1 MQFHT
6 HELTNSEVDQSK
18 WLRKSVPTSLS
29 PHLPSIE
36 GVDDVLLEDAEARG
50 EHGRPEEDVGD
61 ARPRVGLADADA
73 AVSDGEDGHEAA
85 MALEQFL
92 DSTQFP
98 ETTCKSEILHINHV
112 ELKPS
117 KI

>member
-1 MQFHT
+1 MTLNILHLQFST
-6 HELTNSEVDQSK
+6 HELTNSEVDQLK

-29 PHLPSIE
+29 PHLPGVE

-50 EHGRPEEDVGD
+50 DHGRPEEEVGD

-73 AVSDGEDGHEAA
+73 AVTDGEDGQEAA

-92 DSTQFP
+92 DSNQFP
-98 ETTCKSEILHINHV
+98 AETFE
-112 ELKPS
+112 
-117 KI
+117 